1 MEFKCKPTL
10 WENVGIE
17 PPAWLQQGGFEPK
30 YKPPAEYFNWIFN
43 KYTAC
48 ILELQQTV
56 EDFGD
61 GKADADHR
69 HDNATTEEDGFMS
82 KEDKEKLD
90 KLVEEGGGVKDYN
103 DLANRPNLYK
113 KAGGFFTSYVSS
125 KKIPGDISL
134 ASIVLVKNRDAITD
148 NEYSGIPDEQKY
160 PMLDTPSL
168 SISTTG
174 DHMLGECS
182 IGSGNNLKGG
192 AKYSILCGL
201 RNYVGSAGSGSH
213 ICGGA
218 DNSIS
223 MGQSCNIVS
232 GAGNQLRGSQS
243 IVEGYY
249 NTVEESA
256 FTRNCILAGDGN
268 QITEAPLG
276 LLNSVITGNHNQSN
290 GNGDGNIIIGAKN
303 TSKDLFYSIIGGAN
317 NTAEGKDILQAGR
330 WLISKNGNTV
340 LGRYNKTPK
349 ELPING
355 DVATGDA
362 FIIGNGIGKKD
373 GTPVTRSNAMRVT
386 MEGDVYGTKAFNA
399 TGADYAEMFEW
410 QDGNPNNEDRR
421 GLFVTLDGEE
431 IRLAN
436 AEDDFIFGVV
446 SACPSVVGDNY
457 ADDWKGKYKRDVFG
471 EKIRDENGSWVLNPD
486 YDPEQD
492 TSYIPRDQRK
502 EWAAVGMMGKLVV
515 CDDGTCQVNGYC
527 FPGKNGIATKSDTG
541 FRVMKR
547 LDKNHIRILV

>member
-1 MEFKCKPTL
+1 MEFKCKPTP

-56 EDFGD
+56 GDFGD

-69 HDNATTEEDGFMS
+69 HDNATTDEDGFMS

-90 KLVEEGGGVKDYN
+90 KLVEEGGGAKDYN
-103 DLANRPNLYK
+103 DLLNKPNVVRRPIENTDR
-113 KAGGFFTSYVSS
+113 TSDY
-125 KKIPGDISL
+125 D
-134 ASIVLVKNRDAITD
+134 VLVQNGIVQSTATSLQRPSNDKWAGQSGFVAGNLSSDSQDMLNVIAAGSVQSMASSCSYQNVLSTGYISI
-148 NEYSGIPDEQKY
+148 YSDGNSPFKIKSCILGGRLNFRMGGKTGQTIQDSLILGDSNKRTTY
-160 PMLDTPSL
+160 IKGSVKSSIL
-168 SISTTG
+168 SI
-174 DHMLGECS
+174 
-182 IGSGNNLKGG
+182 
-192 AKYSILCGL
+192 
-201 RNYVGSAGSGSH
+201 
-213 ICGGA
+213 
-218 DNSIS
+218 
-223 MGQSCNIVS
+223 
-232 GAGNQLRGSQS
+232 
-243 IVEGYY
+243 
-249 NTVEESA
+249 
-256 FTRNCILAGDGN
+256 
-268 QITEAPLG
+268 
-276 LLNSVITGNHNQSN
+276 QSN
-290 GNGDGNIIIGAKN
+290 SYDTAVATAVPETSSLENCFMIGENNRIAEN
-303 TSKDLFYSIIGGAN
+303 SEARFFLWTDYDNVYTQTDSIRAGCGVIAGYRC
-317 NTAEGKDILQAGR
+317 QASG
-330 WLISKNGNTV
+330 
-340 LGRYNKTPK
+340 GRYIGVGESLIVQGDQAVFGEANKQPVMNEIFT
-349 ELPING
+349 IANG
-355 DVATGDA
+355 QY
-362 FIIGNGIGKKD
+362 NSSS
-373 GTPVTRSNAMRVT
+373 GTIRSNAMRV
-386 MEGDVYGTKAFNA
+386 MRDGNIYGTKAFNA

-527 FPGKNGIATKSDTG
+527 FPGKDGVATASDTG

>member
-1 MEFKCKPTL
+1 MEFKCKPTP

-56 EDFGD
+56 GDFGD
-61 GKADADHR
+61 GKADANHR

-90 KLVEEGGGVKDYN
+90 KLVEEGGGAKDYN
-103 DLANRPNLYK
+103 DLLNKPNVVRRPIENTDR
-113 KAGGFFTSYVSS
+113 TSDY
-125 KKIPGDISL
+125 D
-134 ASIVLVKNRDAITD
+134 VLVQNGIVQSKATSLQRPSNDKWAGQSGFVAGDLYSYSQDMQNAIAAGNVRCSASTCSYQNVLSAGYISIYSDGNNPSQIKNCVLCGKLDFWLGSKTGQAIQNSLILGDGEKQSTYIRGSVKNSILSIQSSSYDMAESTIVPNTSDLENCFMIGENNRIAENSRAVCLLWTGYDNVYTQTD
-148 NEYSGIPDEQKY
+148 YLRGGCGVIAGYRCQVSGSRYIGVGESLIVQDEQAVF
-160 PMLDTPSL
+160 
-168 SISTTG
+168 
-174 DHMLGECS
+174 GEANKQP
-182 IGSGNNLKGG
+182 IMNE
-192 AKYSILCGL
+192 I
-201 RNYVGSAGSGSH
+201 
-213 ICGGA
+213 
-218 DNSIS
+218 
-223 MGQSCNIVS
+223 
-232 GAGNQLRGSQS
+232 
-243 IVEGYY
+243 
-249 NTVEESA
+249 
-256 FTRNCILAGDGN
+256 FT
-268 QITEAPLG
+268 
-276 LLNSVITGNHNQSN
+276 
-290 GNGDGNIIIGAKN
+290 
-303 TSKDLFYSIIGGAN
+303 
-317 NTAEGKDILQAGR
+317 
-330 WLISKNGNTV
+330 
-340 LGRYNKTPK
+340 
-349 ELPING
+349 
-355 DVATGDA
+355 
-362 FIIGNGIGKKD
+362 IGNGKYNSSS
-373 GTPVTRSNAMRVT
+373 GTIRSNAMRV
-386 MEGDVYGTKAFNA
+386 MRDGNIYGTKAFNA

-471 EKIRDENGSWVLNPD
+471 EKIRDENGSWILNPD

-492 TSYIPRDQRK
+492 ISYIPRDQRK
-502 EWAAVGMMGKLVV
+502 EWVAVGMMGKLVV

-527 FPGKNGIATKSDTG
+527 FPGKNGIATASDTG

-547 LDKNHIRILV
+547 LDENHIRILV

>member
-1 MEFKCKPTL
+1 MDFKCKPTP

-56 EDFGD
+56 GDFGD

-90 KLVEEGGGVKDYN
+90 TLVKEGGGAKDYN
-103 DLANRPNLYK
+103 DLLNKPNVVRRPIENTDRTSDYDVLVQNGIVQSTATSLQRPSNDKWAGQSGFVAGDLYSYSQDMQNVIA
-113 KAGGFFTSYVSS
+113 AGNVQSTASSCSYQNVLSTGYISIYSDGNSPFKIKSCILGGRLNFRMGGKTGQTIQDSLILGDSDKQSAYIMGSVKNSILSIQNTSYDMAESTIVPGTSS
-125 KKIPGDISL
+125 LENCFMIGENNRIAENSEARFFLWTGYDNVYTQTDSIRAGCGIIAGYRCQASGGRYIGVGESL
-134 ASIVLVKNRDAITD
+134 IVQ
-148 NEYSGIPDEQKY
+148 E
-160 PMLDTPSL
+160 
-168 SISTTG
+168 
-174 DHMLGECS
+174 
-182 IGSGNNLKGG
+182 
-192 AKYSILCGL
+192 
-201 RNYVGSAGSGSH
+201 
-213 ICGGA
+213 
-218 DNSIS
+218 
-223 MGQSCNIVS
+223 GQSVFGEANKQPVMNEIFTIANGQYKTTS
-232 GAGNQLRGSQS
+232 GT
-243 IVEGYY
+243 I
-249 NTVEESA
+249 
-256 FTRNCILAGDGN
+256 
-268 QITEAPLG
+268 
-276 LLNSVITGNHNQSN
+276 
-290 GNGDGNIIIGAKN
+290 
-303 TSKDLFYSIIGGAN
+303 
-317 NTAEGKDILQAGR
+317 
-330 WLISKNGNTV
+330 
-340 LGRYNKTPK
+340 
-349 ELPING
+349 
-355 DVATGDA
+355 
-362 FIIGNGIGKKD
+362 
-373 GTPVTRSNAMRVT
+373 RSNAMRV
-386 MEGDVYGTKAFNA
+386 MRDGNIYGTKAFNA

-410 QDGNPNNEDRR
+410 QDGNPNHEDRR

-471 EKIRDENGSWVLNPD
+471 EKIRDENGSWILNPD

-492 TSYIPRDQRK
+492 ISYIPRDQRK

-527 FPGKNGIATKSDTG
+527 FPSKDGVATASDTG

-547 LDKNHIRILV
+547 LDENHIRILV

>member
-1 MEFKCKPTL
+1 MEFKCKPTS

-56 EDFGD
+56 GDFGD

-90 KLVEEGGGVKDYN
+90 TLVKEGGGAKDYN
-103 DLANRPNLYK
+103 DLLNKPNVVRRPIEKTDRTSDYDVLVQNGIVQSKATSLQRPSNDKWAGQSGFVAGDLYSYSQDMQNVIA
-113 KAGGFFTSYVSS
+113 AGNVQNTASSCSYQNVLSTGYISIYSDGNSPFKIKSCILGGRLNFRMGGKTGQTIQDSLILGDSDKQSAYIMGSVKNSILSIQNTSYDMAESTIVPGTSS
-125 KKIPGDISL
+125 LENCFMIGENNRIAENSEARFFLWTGYDNVYTQTDSIRAGCGIIAGYRCQ
-134 ASIVLVKNRDAITD
+134 AS
-148 NEYSGIPDEQKY
+148 G
-160 PMLDTPSL
+160 
-168 SISTTG
+168 
-174 DHMLGECS
+174 
-182 IGSGNNLKGG
+182 
-192 AKYSILCGL
+192 
-201 RNYVGSAGSGSH
+201 
-213 ICGGA
+213 
-218 DNSIS
+218 
-223 MGQSCNIVS
+223 
-232 GAGNQLRGSQS
+232 
-243 IVEGYY
+243 
-249 NTVEESA
+249 
-256 FTRNCILAGDGN
+256 
-268 QITEAPLG
+268 
-276 LLNSVITGNHNQSN
+276 
-290 GNGDGNIIIGAKN
+290 
-303 TSKDLFYSIIGGAN
+303 
-317 NTAEGKDILQAGR
+317 
-330 WLISKNGNTV
+330 
-340 LGRYNKTPK
+340 GRYIGVGESLIVQGDQAVFGEANKQPVMNEIFT
-349 ELPING
+349 IANG
-355 DVATGDA
+355 QY
-362 FIIGNGIGKKD
+362 NSSS
-373 GTPVTRSNAMRVT
+373 GTIRSNAMRV
-386 MEGDVYGTKAFNA
+386 MRDGNIYGTKAFNA

-486 YDPEQD
+486 YDSEQD
-492 TSYIPRDQRK
+492 TLYIPRDQRK

-527 FPGKNGIATKSDTG
+527 FPGKDGVATKSDTG

>member
-1 MEFKCKPTL
+1 MEFKCKPTP

-56 EDFGD
+56 GDFGD

-90 KLVEEGGGVKDYN
+90 KLVEEGGGAKDYN
-103 DLANRPNLYK
+103 DLLNKPNVVRRPIENTDR
-113 KAGGFFTSYVSS
+113 TSDY
-125 KKIPGDISL
+125 D
-134 ASIVLVKNRDAITD
+134 VLVQNGIVQSKATSLQRPSNDKWAGQSGFVAGDLNSSSQDMLNVIAAGNVQSTASSCSCQ
-148 NEYSGIPDEQKY
+148 NVLSTGNISIYSDGNSPFKIKSCILGGRLNFRMGGKTGQTIQDSLILGDSNKRTTY
-160 PMLDTPSL
+160 IKGSVKSSIL
-168 SISTTG
+168 SI
-174 DHMLGECS
+174 
-182 IGSGNNLKGG
+182 
-192 AKYSILCGL
+192 
-201 RNYVGSAGSGSH
+201 
-213 ICGGA
+213 
-218 DNSIS
+218 
-223 MGQSCNIVS
+223 
-232 GAGNQLRGSQS
+232 
-243 IVEGYY
+243 
-249 NTVEESA
+249 
-256 FTRNCILAGDGN
+256 
-268 QITEAPLG
+268 
-276 LLNSVITGNHNQSN
+276 QSN
-290 GNGDGNIIIGAKN
+290 SYDTAVATAVPETSSLENCFMIGENNRIAEN
-303 TSKDLFYSIIGGAN
+303 SEARFFLWTGYDNVYTQTDSIRAGCGVIAGYRC
-317 NTAEGKDILQAGR
+317 QASG
-330 WLISKNGNTV
+330 
-340 LGRYNKTPK
+340 GRYIGVGESLIVQGDQAVFGEANKQPVMNEIFT
-349 ELPING
+349 IANG
-355 DVATGDA
+355 QY
-362 FIIGNGIGKKD
+362 NSSS
-373 GTPVTRSNAMRVT
+373 GTIRSNAMRV
-386 MEGDVYGTKAFNA
+386 MRDGNIYGTKAFNA